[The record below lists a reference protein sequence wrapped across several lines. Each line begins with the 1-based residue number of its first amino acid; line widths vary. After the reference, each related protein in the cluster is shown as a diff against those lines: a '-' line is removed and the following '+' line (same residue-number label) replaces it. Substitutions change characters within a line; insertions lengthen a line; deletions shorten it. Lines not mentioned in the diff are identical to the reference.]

1 MHVILS
7 FILSAMPWGIA
18 QQSYLELSRRISK
31 SGRGEK
37 SDSEG
42 VISSRRWLT
51 ERSENDRLDMAYPI
65 GLEKCELTT
74 IQLTR
79 VMYAVGEKMGAEE
92 WERGRS

>member
-1 MHVILS
+1 
-7 FILSAMPWGIA
+7 
-18 QQSYLELSRRISK
+18 
-31 SGRGEK
+31 
-37 SDSEG
+37 
-42 VISSRRWLT
+42 
-51 ERSENDRLDMAYPI
+51 MAYPI